1 METSQSQAQ
10 LITNK
15 LFDSLISQARS
26 SPRRRKNHN
35 FHSGD
40 ADNPH
45 RFLNA
50 LVPGTYVRPH
60 RHTTPPKAEAFVVLR
75 GYALLFTFDDD
86 GRVTNRY
93 LIGDDLLLPD
103 LPDWLRD
110 YPTYRGIDLEAG
122 VWHSMIP
129 ITDEVIIYEVKPGP
143 YTPASDKDFAPWA
156 PAEGTPE
163 AEQYMKRLMT
173 GAER

>member
-1 METSQSQAQ
+1 M
-10 LITNK
+10 
-15 LFDSLISQARS
+15 
-26 SPRRRKNHN
+26 
-35 FHSGD
+35 
-40 ADNPH
+40 
-45 RFLNA
+45 
-50 LVPGTYVRPH
+50 
-60 RHTTPPKAEAFVVLR
+60 LR
-75 GYALLFTFDDD
+75 GYALLFTFDDT

-103 LPDWLRD
+103 LPVWLRD

-143 YTPASDKDFAPWA
+143 YTPAADKDFATWA
-156 PAEGTPE
+156 PVEGTPE
-163 AEQYMKRLMT
+163 AAEYMKRLMS